1 MIDFL
6 KSILPRFGFKR
17 REYVSPFVDSDGWE
31 RHSFY
36 TEDKRKTEKL
46 AALARY
52 RGVLKDL
59 IVTKKRQKK
68 KTSHIEKAVRDAMT
82 ETLEIESGAR
92 VFNGTAWTRCE

>member
-6 KSILPRFGFKR
+6 KSILQRFGWLR
-17 REYVSPFVDSDGWE
+17 AQRSIADTTNDLWE
-31 RHSFY
+31 QHSFY

-92 VFNGTAWTRCE
+92 VFNGTAWVKR